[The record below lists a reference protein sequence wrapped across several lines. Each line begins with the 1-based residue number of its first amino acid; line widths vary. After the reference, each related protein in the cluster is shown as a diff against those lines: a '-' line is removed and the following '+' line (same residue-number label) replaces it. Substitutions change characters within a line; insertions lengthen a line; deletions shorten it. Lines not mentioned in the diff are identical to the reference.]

1 LRDTPASYNWF
12 VGAKAP
18 KSIDAGVIEKE
29 EVFRIPA
36 VQSVRFDLPPLREN
50 ESASCC
56 PIWTGVR

>member
-1 LRDTPASYNWF
+1 LRDTPASNNWF

-36 VQSVRFDLPPLREN
+36 VQSVRFDLPPL
-50 ESASCC
+50 
-56 PIWTGVR
+56 